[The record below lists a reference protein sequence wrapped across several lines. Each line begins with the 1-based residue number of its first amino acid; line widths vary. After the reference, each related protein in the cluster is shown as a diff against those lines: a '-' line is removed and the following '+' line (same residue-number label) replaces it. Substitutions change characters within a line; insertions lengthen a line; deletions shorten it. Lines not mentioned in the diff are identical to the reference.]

1 MTPRTAAAI
10 PIARPQLGEEEK
22 QQVLRVLDSG
32 TLVAGPRV
40 AEFEAV
46 FAAYL
51 GVPHAV
57 STSSGS
63 TALHVALL
71 ALGIGLGDRVVT
83 TPFTFGAPSHAIIHV
98 GAEPVF
104 VDVDPAT
111 ANLDPGAVEDALRRG
126 GVRAIMAVHLYGL
139 PASMPELRELADRYG
154 TLLIEDCAQ
163 AHGASIDG
171 RKVGTFGDAAIF
183 SFYPTKNMTT
193 GEGGMIT
200 TNDDEIA
207 RRARI
212 IRNHGQE
219 VRYRHDLFG
228 LNWRMQDLNAA
239 IGLAQLEQLEGWTRA
254 RIANAE
260 RLSSLIRGFETPR
273 VREGDRH
280 VFHQYTIRVPRD
292 RDRLQQ
298 RLQEAGIG
306 TAIHYPVPIHQQP
319 IIRELGLGE
328 GAFPVA
334 EAAAAQVLS
343 LPVHPGL
350 EPEDVEYIA
359 ATLNRLRG

>member
-1 MTPRTAAAI
+1 MELCLEAWGVGPGDEVVVPAATFMATAIAAHHQGATVVYADLDPR
-10 PIARPQLGEEEK
+10 
-22 QQVLRVLDSG
+22 
-32 TLVAGPRV
+32 
-40 AEFEAV
+40 
-46 FAAYL
+46 
-51 GVPHAV
+51 
-57 STSSGS
+57 
-63 TALHVALL
+63 
-71 ALGIGLGDRVVT
+71 
-83 TPFTFGAPSHAIIHV
+83 
-98 GAEPVF
+98 
-104 VDVDPAT
+104 T
-111 ANLDPGAVEDALRRG
+111 ANLDPDRFEEAISERTKAVIPVHIGGHPADMDPIMDIARRRGIKVLEDA
-126 GVRAIMAVHLYGL
+126 
-139 PASMPELRELADRYG
+139 
-154 TLLIEDCAQ
+154 AQ
-163 AHGASIDG
+163 AHGAEHAG
-171 RKVGTFGDAAIF
+171 RRVGTFGTGCF

-260 RLSSLIRGFETPR
+260 RLSSLIRSFETPR
-273 VREGDRH
+273 VRDGDRH

-298 RLQEAGIG
+298 QLQEAGIG

-350 EPEDVEYIA
+350 QPEDVEYIG
-359 ATLNRLRG
+359 ATLNRLRS

>member
-1 MTPRTAAAI
+1 MTTVPRPFI
-10 PIARPQLGEEEK
+10 PVARPHVGEAEK
-22 QQVLRVLDSG
+22 RAVMEVLDSG
-32 TLVAGPRV
+32 QLAAGPRV
-40 AEFEAV
+40 EAFERA
-46 FAAYL
+46 FAAYI
-51 GVPHAV
+51 GARHAIAV
-57 STSSGS
+57 NSG
-63 TALHVALL
+63 TAALVVALQ
-71 ALGIGLGDRVVT
+71 AHGVGPGDEVIT
-83 TPFTFGAPSHAIIHV
+83 TPFSFIATATSIIACGAT
-98 GAEPVF
+98 PVF
-104 VDVDPAT
+104 VDIDPFDL
-111 ANLDPGAVEDALRRG
+111 NLDPEKVEDAITERTK
-126 GVRAIMAVHLYGL
+126 AILPVHLYGH
-139 PASMPELRELADRYG
+139 PARISELAELAEDFS
-154 TLLIEDCAQ
+154 LALIEDAAQ
-163 AHGASIDG
+163 AHGAEHAG
-171 RKVGTFGDAAIF
+171 RRVGTFGTGCF

-350 EPEDVEYIA
+350 APEDVEYIA